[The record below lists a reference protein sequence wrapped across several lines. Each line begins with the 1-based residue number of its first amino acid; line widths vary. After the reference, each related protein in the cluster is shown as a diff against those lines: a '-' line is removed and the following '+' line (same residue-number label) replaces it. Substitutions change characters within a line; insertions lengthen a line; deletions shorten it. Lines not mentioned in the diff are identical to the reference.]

1 MPKVSSS
8 KNPAVIGGAG
18 VKKAKHGFRVGPQ
31 NLPDGPWKR
40 KLEKAKKNL
49 IHKAKVKKQYAK
61 IKAQVA
67 KDRPRRAS
75 ATVAGPDVAM
85 NPKET
90 LIPSNSRSNDGNEE
104 GEESDEALTSGSDDD
119 SGDDGVS
126 EDEDTDAEDGEDSGS
141 DSGEE
146 PRAEDSDGS
155 KDGSEEESDDE
166 GEDGSHE
173 KPLKRAP
180 KTPKPTSTDTDA
192 SDTMHPSRK
201 HTKAHPARPGYFDKQ
216 IAQANAKKRAAEER
230 ASAIDTKRK
239 EREAAILARQKR
251 RKEFGRSI
259 GIGAG
264 SSGPARGRGRGRGYG
279 FSSRGGRPGHSED
292 GKRKL
297 GRESELLLERVQRL
311 VGGNNNSNRS
321 NSGGRSRGRGRF

>member
-1 MPKVSSS
+1 MPKVSIS
-8 KNPAVIGGAG
+8 KKPAVIGGAG

-75 ATVAGPDVAM
+75 ATVADPDAAM
-85 NPKET
+85 NPKEA
-90 LIPSNSRSNDGNEE
+90 LIPTNPRSDDGNEQ

-119 SGDDGVS
+119 GGDDGVS
-126 EDEDTDAEDGEDSGS
+126 EDEDTDAEDGEDSGN
-141 DSGEE
+141 DSGGE
-146 PRAEDSDGS
+146 PRAED
-155 KDGSEEESDDE
+155 SEEESDDE
-166 GEDGSHE
+166 DKDGSYE

-180 KTPKPTSTDTDA
+180 KTPKPTSNDTDPN
-192 SDTMHPSRK
+192 DTMHPSRK

-216 IAQANAKKRAAEER
+216 IAQADAKKRAAEER

-259 GIGAG
+259 GIGTR
-264 SSGPARGRGRGRGYG
+264 SSGPARGRGRGYG
-279 FSSRGGRPGHSED
+279 FSSRGGRPDYSED

-311 VGGNNNSNRS
+311 VGGNNNSNRGS
-321 NSGGRSRGRGRF
+321 SSGGRSRGRGRF